1 MDSVENIKKNR
12 VKLTIYSIILIVLGM
27 VLGFVAFKMYN
38 LDQSKKDEEV
48 SINNKKLADNKLLIV
63 SEELLNNY
71 SNYFEKILSNQEQG
85 IKITEAPVGYN
96 GDEEN
101 FLKYFAQAENLEED
115 IHKYF
120 SKNVTIDDLYTKFDY
135 ENNTI
140 AEYDEIKPNYT
151 QYENKYYLDGIC
163 ESSGNKAL
171 YSDFKVV
178 ERNSDNAKLT
188 YKITIMSIVDNE
200 IMETY
205 DNAELNLVYEDG
217 AWKISKATVIGRC
230 GLTYSIK

>member
-1 MDSVENIKKNR
+1 MDSVENRKKNR
-12 VKLTIYSIILIVLGM
+12 VKLTIYSIILIVIGM
-27 VLGFVAFKMYN
+27 ILGFVAFKMYN

-71 SNYFEKILSNQEQG
+71 SNYFEKILANQEKG
-85 IKITEAPVGYN
+85 IKITEAPAGYN

-115 IHKYF
+115 LHKYF

-151 QYENKYYLDGIC
+151 KYEDKYYLDGIC
-163 ESSGNKAL
+163 ESTGNKAL

-178 ERNSDNAKLT
+178 ERNNDNAKLT

-217 AWKISKATVIGRC
+217 AWKISKATIIGRC

>member
-27 VLGFVAFKMYN
+27 ILGFVAFKMYN

-71 SNYFEKILSNQEQG
+71 SNYFEKILANQEKG

-101 FLKYFAQAENLEED
+101 FLKYFAQAENLDED
-115 IHKYF
+115 LHKYF

-151 QYENKYYLDGIC
+151 KYEDKYYLDGIC
-163 ESSGNKAL
+163 ESTGNKAL

-178 ERNSDNAKLT
+178 ERNNDNAKLT

-217 AWKISKATVIGRC
+217 AWKISKATIIGRC

>member
-12 VKLTIYSIILIVLGM
+12 VKLTIYSIILIVIGM
-27 VLGFVAFKMYN
+27 ILGFVAFKMYN

-71 SNYFEKILSNQEQG
+71 SNYFEKILANQEKG

-115 IHKYF
+115 LHKYF

-151 QYENKYYLDGIC
+151 KYEDKYYLDGIC
-163 ESSGNKAL
+163 ESTGNKAL

-178 ERNSDNAKLT
+178 ERNNDNAKLT